1 MGNVNGPLIL
11 QIYGGLAVVYMP
23 SSKDKHMNKFN
34 TFVQLKE
41 LMFAMEQ
48 DLGISE
54 LSEPEKC
61 VFSCI
66 VQASEAGELIST
78 KSIEQHILTSNM
90 SRPTLFR
97 CIRQL
102 LAKGIISQ
110 PSHGKYL
117 VAASS

>member
-1 MGNVNGPLIL
+1 M
-11 QIYGGLAVVYMP
+11 
-23 SSKDKHMNKFN
+23 SKFN
-34 TFVQLKE
+34 TLTQLKE

-66 VQASEAGELIST
+66 VQVTEAGGSITT
-78 KSIEQHILTSNM
+78 KAITQHMLTSNL

-97 CIRQL
+97 AIKQL
-102 LAKGIISQ
+102 LAKDIITQ
-110 PSHGKYL
+110 PSHGKYTFTEYFDPEGNEEIL
-117 VAASS
+117 DGPNNG